1 MSKANGRSEKER
13 SEAER
18 SEAERSEAR
27 RAGLDL
33 EHELPAADNE
43 PGAAT
48 GPAAGAESAAPES
61 ELQKLR
67 AERDSLLDRL
77 ARMQAEFENVRR
89 RNIKEQQD
97 FREYAA
103 ADAIKPLLPVLDSFD
118 RALQVKSE
126 PADFRNGVDLIYK
139 QLQAALAKQSLQPVS
154 AKGETFDPHFHE
166 AIEMVETSDAPDHQV
181 IEELQRGYKLKDR
194 LLRPAMVKV
203 ARNPGR

>member
-1 MSKANGRSEKER
+1 
-13 SEAER
+13 
-18 SEAERSEAR
+18 
-27 RAGLDL
+27 L
-33 EHELPAADNE
+33 EHELSAPDNE
-43 PGAAT
+43 AENETNRAAS
-48 GPAAGAESAAPES
+48 AESAAPES

-97 FREYAA
+97 FRDYAA
-103 ADAIKPLLPVLDSFD
+103 ADTIKPLLPVLDSFD

-139 QLQAALAKQSLQPVS
+139 QLQTALVKLSVQPIA
-154 AKGETFDPHFHE
+154 AKGETFDPHYHE

-181 IEELQRGYKLKDR
+181 IEELQRGYKYKDR

-203 ARNPGR
+203 AKNPGR